1 MMTPNFFRYRSFF
14 VCGAIFLIGIQ
25 VVVVGVGI
33 SGGLAGRADFRM
45 LYSGGYSIRTG
56 HGDQIYD
63 DTRIAAT
70 ETELAGQRGANLPFN
85 HPAYEGLLFALLSIL
100 SYKKAYWSFFF
111 LNVVLLLVAIRL
123 LRPAPEWMNGV
134 RAGLPVTA
142 VAGFVPVGICL
153 IQGQDSIVF
162 FFLVAAGY
170 ALQKGGRD
178 FAAGLVLGLGM
189 FRFQLMIP
197 LVVLL
202 CFARKW
208 KLLAGFVVTCV
219 AVSAISVAITE
230 PAPWMTY
237 PRYLAAMNSG
247 LQTESQRLAHG
258 IHPTEMPNLRGLVQ
272 LLFGARVPGAT
283 LQVLTVSLSGLL
295 MAWAVLKRLP
305 FELLVV
311 IAVLVSYHGLIH
323 DSVLLLLPL
332 LTCGIASSQGKQ
344 LLAWGTLVASPM
356 LAFVLHLP
364 LALLSLVYLVFFV
377 VLEAVT

>member
-1 MMTPNFFRYRSFF
+1 MTPNFFRYRSFF
-14 VCGAIFLIGIQ
+14 VFGAIFLIGIQ
-25 VVVVGVGI
+25 VVVLGVGI

-63 DTRIAAT
+63 DARIAAT
-70 ETELAGQRGANLPFN
+70 EAELAGQRGANLPFN

-100 SYKKAYWSFFF
+100 GYKEAYWLFFL
-111 LNVVLLLVAIRL
+111 LNVVLLLVAMRL
-123 LRPAPEWMNGV
+123 LRPAPEWMDQI

-142 VAGFVPVGICL
+142 VAGFLPVGICL

-162 FFLVAAGY
+162 FFLIAAGY
-170 ALQKGGRD
+170 ALQKSRRD
-178 FAAGLVLGLGM
+178 FAAGMVLGLGM
-189 FRFQLMIP
+189 LRFQLVIP

-208 KLLAGFVVTCV
+208 KLLTGFTMTCV
-219 AVSAISVAITE
+219 AVAAISVAVTE
-230 PAPWMTY
+230 PASWMTY
-237 PRYLAAMNSG
+237 PGYLIAMNSG

-258 IHPTEMPNLRGLVQ
+258 IHLTEMPNLRGLVQ
-272 LLFGARVPGAT
+272 LLLGARVPGAA
-283 LQVLTVSLSGLL
+283 LQILTVSLSGLL

-332 LTCGIASSQGKQ
+332 LTCRIASSQGNR

-364 LALLSLVYLVFFV
+364 LALLSIVYLV
-377 VLEAVT
+377 VLVAVEGVT